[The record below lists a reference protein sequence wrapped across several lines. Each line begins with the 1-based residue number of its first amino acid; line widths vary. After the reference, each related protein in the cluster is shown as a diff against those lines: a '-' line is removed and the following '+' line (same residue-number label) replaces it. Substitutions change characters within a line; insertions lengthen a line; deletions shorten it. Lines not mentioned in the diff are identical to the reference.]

1 MHVRSADSSQWF
13 TRLRR
18 SDIPTAL
25 IFLLPS
31 LVVLGVFNF
40 YPIVEVFRLSLFE
53 WNNLTKFKTFIG
65 LENFV
70 TLFQSERFWNSLMVT
85 AEYTLVVTVLSI
97 ALGLLLAV
105 MLNNRF
111 LIGKSAWRTMFF
123 LPVVTPTVAAA
134 MVWILLFNP
143 GFGFVN
149 IVLRSL
155 GLNGLNWLADMTWA
169 LPTVMSLGVWR
180 RLGFTL
186 ILYLAALQSLSS
198 EYFESAEIDGAN
210 AIQQFF
216 YITIPLL
223 RSTTIMLVILG
234 VIDSFLVFDQV
245 MVLTRGG
252 PANTTEVIG
261 MFMYSNSFSLFK
273 LGYGAAISVIMF
285 VVIAVFTLLQWR
297 FVGLGS
303 TEESE

>member
-1 MHVRSADSSQWF
+1 MHVRFADSFQLF

-18 SDIPTAL
+18 SDIPTAM
-25 IFLLPS
+25 IFLFPS
-31 LVVLGVFNF
+31 LVILGVFNF

-53 WNNLTKFKTFIG
+53 WNNLTEFKTFIG
-65 LENFV
+65 FENFV

-85 AEYTLVVTVLSI
+85 TEYTLIVTVLSI
-97 ALGLLLAV
+97 ALGLILAV

-143 GFGFVN
+143 GFGFIN

-155 GLNGLNWLADMTWA
+155 GSNGLNWLADMTWA

-186 ILYLAALQSLSS
+186 ILYLAALQSLSN

-210 AIQQFF
+210 ALQQFLF
-216 YITIPLL
+216 ITIPLL

-297 FVGLGS
+297 FVGFGS